1 MEEKML
7 NPFMPSFGRF
17 PKIIIDQQEA
27 LTDYLTGLQ
36 THEAKYQTSL
46 V

>member
-17 PKIIIDQQEA
+17 PKIMVQYKN
-27 LTDYLTGLQ
+27 LCKRL
-36 THEAKYQTSL
+36 
-46 V
+46 